1 MTLGMPTLVTFT
13 VSIEVVTRTHW
24 NAGQRKLLTDRI
36 ERKKNPAR
44 RTKDIQIIF
53 RTSTY
58 CFWPVLTPL
67 RTPTSH
73 AAVEMHWNLII
84 PSSYDSLLCWLVWW
98 LLGCCHGAAETQGVQ
113 VLLLWFSFT
122 YLLTYSYIFLFLSLS
137 FRNDHHIQVNNI
149 VLQDVRHEEA
159 VAALKNTSDM
169 VYLKV
174 AKPGPVHLND
184 MYAPPDYSSST
195 YLPLPASPSFQ
206 HCWKWCRFIYIH
218 WGMGVRKE
226 MVWVRGPCFC
236 P

>member
-1 MTLGMPTLVTFT
+1 MTLGMPTLVTST

-122 YLLTYSYIFLFLSLS
+122 YLLTYSYIFHFLPLLPKTTITFRWTTSCCRMCVMRRQWPRWRTPPTWFISRWPSLDRCISMTCMRLRTTQAVRIYLFLQVQASNTVE
-137 FRNDHHIQVNNI
+137 NDVG
-149 VLQDVRHEEA
+149 L
-159 VAALKNTSDM
+159 
-169 VYLKV
+169 
-174 AKPGPVHLND
+174 
-184 MYAPPDYSSST
+184 
-195 YLPLPASPSFQ
+195 
-206 HCWKWCRFIYIH
+206 FICTGV
-218 WGMGVRKE
+218 WG
-226 MVWVRGPCFC
+226 
-236 P
+236 